1 MEPHPSQDDSSGG
14 HITKFMLIVSMI
26 ISTIGFFLFVPRYMR
41 NNSGF
46 PSDEEMIGLLML
58 TLGGVMFLV
67 TGLIWAIKYWQS
79 KD

>member
-1 MEPHPSQDDSSGG
+1 
-14 HITKFMLIVSMI
+14 
-26 ISTIGFFLFVPRYMR
+26 MR